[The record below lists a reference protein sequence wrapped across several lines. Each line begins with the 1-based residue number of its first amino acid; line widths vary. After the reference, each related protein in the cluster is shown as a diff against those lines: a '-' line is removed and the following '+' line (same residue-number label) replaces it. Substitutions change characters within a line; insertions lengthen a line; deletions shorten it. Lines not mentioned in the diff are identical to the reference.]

1 MPLEAVIFDV
11 DGTLAETEET
21 HRLAL
26 NETFAAF
33 GLPWFWDQA
42 TYRRLLR
49 VMGGKE
55 RLRHFIEH
63 DRPPM
68 AAQALARLNE
78 IHAAKNARY
87 ATKVRAGAVQ
97 LRPGVARLIDE
108 ARGAGLRLAIA
119 TTTSLPN
126 VEALLQA
133 TLGVGGPDLFDVIAA
148 GDLAAAKKP
157 APDIF
162 LLALRQLRL
171 AAEQAVAIEDTEQGL
186 AAAKSA
192 GLVTLVTPSFY
203 SVGQDVSA
211 ADAVFDSLGE
221 PDAPAHWLAGRG
233 RGAPL
238 VSPALLRELA
248 EAA

>member
-21 HRLAL
+21 HRRAL

-33 GLPWFWDQA
+33 GLPWFWDQP

-63 DRPPM
+63 DRPER
-68 AAQALARLNE
+68 ADAALARLDE

-87 ATKVRAGAVQ
+87 GAMARAGSVR
-97 LRPGVARLIDE
+97 LRPGVARLIAE
-108 ARGAGLRLAIA
+108 ARAAKLRLAIA

-126 VEALLQA
+126 VEALLVS
-133 TLGVGGPDLFDVIAA
+133 TLGPGATELFEAIAA
-148 GDLAAAKKP
+148 GDSAPAKKP

-162 LLALRQLRL
+162 LLALERL
-171 AAEQAVAIEDTEQGL
+171 ALDPARAVAIEDTAEGLRAAKAAGL
-186 AAAKSA
+186 A
-192 GLVTLVTPSFY
+192 TLVTPSFY
-203 SVGQDVSA
+203 SEGQDVGA
-211 ADAVFDSLGE
+211 ADAVFSSLGE
-221 PDAPAHWLAGRG
+221 PDAPARHIAGKGAGRSLVTVDLLKSL
-233 RGAPL
+233 AP
-238 VSPALLRELA
+238 S
-248 EAA
+248 